1 MRKSRFIPISLLSL
15 ETSLTVFLRPVTERR
30 YDVHPKL
37 MFYVNYI
44 STEKKEGGHQW
55 THTSLNCDFLQG
67 LTVSGS
73 KLRLVLVTSHTLL
86 QPFQPIV
93 FSELKAA
100 WQSLLVAQCGDKG
113 GQRNY
118 FIIKIKNRK
127 WNWLTT
133 FLLGFPWWSK
143 WLRLHA
149 AKVGSPGSIPG
160 QGQIPHAATKSPH
173 MAMKMPSAQHS
184 QKNLKIKLKRNSYKV
199 K

>member
-113 GQRNY
+113 GQGREKSTPPILRSVFY
-118 FIIKIKNRK
+118 PTQVK
-127 WNWLTT
+127 W
-133 FLLGFPWWSK
+133 GFP
-143 WLRLHA
+143 
-149 AKVGSPGSIPG
+149 
-160 QGQIPHAATKSPH
+160 PHLPYPPPVLTSSPH
-173 MAMKMPSAQHS
+173 IQGPILGLL
-184 QKNLKIKLKRNSYKV
+184 NLEGRKKHQRETGIANKSFT
-199 K
+199 